1 MKRRHN
7 SKTLKAPSK
16 YLGNAK
22 EIYTPFTREGGQF
35 LKARI
40 FYQCNPFKWTDR
52 ANSVIVLLPQVSTNF
67 CQYRSALKWLFLSMA
82 RNYNQ
87 QQNELGHFAHYS
99 ARPKHFGSCGPTVR
113 LGYVTEVNWPRELVK
128 RRKGTRQGASFSS
141 YGNSLT
147 VRKFGSLAVQSSL
160 WTEWK
165 YWTVS
170 SEWSVRSKFSVG
182 GKFIRSLVNA
192 FVMLQKKHVSWRVKH
207 WVTTQRSTMGKKIW
221 LSMHLNNFG
230 SDKIICTS
238 TLSCSRM

>member
-22 EIYTPFTREGGQF
+22 EIYTPFTREGFQF
-35 LKARI
+35 LNARI

-99 ARPKHFGSCGPTVR
+99 ARPKHFGSRGPTVR

-141 YGNSLT
+141 YGNTLT
-147 VRKFGSLAVQSSL
+147 VRKFGSLQAS
-160 WTEWK
+160 
-165 YWTVS
+165 
-170 SEWSVRSKFSVG
+170 RSKF
-182 GKFIRSLVNA
+182 LVN
-192 FVMLQKKHVSWRVKH
+192 RVKILNSFERTKCPFQFFCR
-207 WVTTQRSTMGKKIW
+207 WKIHPVPCER
-221 LSMHLNNFG
+221 LCNVAKETRFMAR
-230 SDKIICTS
+230 K
-238 TLSCSRM
+238 TLGNKAAEHHG